1 MEEIRK
7 EERNINRKE
16 GCGKKRAGGDVPEVF
31 QKAQLAELLKELQ
44 EKWSKVLLSDR
55 GRISSLRRKV
65 LYELEK
71 NSSSSSLEKYRML
84 LEKFSGRFLGDKAAS
99 LRILFP
105 ENLPIYPKV
114 NEIKKALTEHQTVI
128 VCGSTGSGKTTQLPK
143 IALQAGFGKLGRIGC
158 TQPRRLAATALAG
171 RLAEETGCVMGEE
184 VGCKIRFDDRTN
196 DSTVIKFMTD
206 GILLA
211 ETRSDP
217 LLLQYDCIILD
228 EVHERSLNI
237 DFLLGYLKLLL
248 EKRRDLRLIISSAT
262 LESGRISEFFSN
274 APVIEVEGGL
284 YPIEDCYLP
293 AEEEEEL
300 ADHVSRAVDFLR
312 ELDDSGDI
320 LVFLPGERE
329 IRETLDKLEGR
340 KYPSMEILPLFGR
353 LSASDQ
359 NRIFSRSRFRRVIL
373 STNVAETS
381 LTIPGIRFVIDS
393 GLVRLSRYNPK
404 SRIQELLVEGIS
416 QASAR
421 QRRGRCGRLRDG
433 VCVRLYS
440 EETLLEAPPY
450 TAPEIQRT
458 SLAGVI
464 LQMASLKLP
473 PVEEFPFVD
482 PPSVSLVRE
491 GRRTLEDLHALE
503 KDFSLTRTG
512 RRLAELPLDPHLGKM
527 LMDGEKM
534 RNLPQMLVISAFL
547 SIADP
552 RERPFEHA
560 KEADEAQKAFSS
572 ELSDFMGI
580 LKLWIAAMD
589 SMGENR
595 SKSALKRFCAK
606 NYLSSRRMTEWRNL
620 VEDLGELF
628 PVPEGKKPV
637 LPEELQWDECEKDY
651 NSIHKCILGGL
662 PRNLAMYDPENK
674 NYMDMGN
681 KRFILFPG
689 SGLAKRKNPPKWLL
703 SFALMETSRVFGRI
717 NAEMKPEWL
726 EEVAPHLC
734 RASYDNIF
742 WDEKSGFV
750 YAREQLRAG
759 SLLIHPGRRRHYGK
773 IDPAAARNVF
783 IREGLAQGKVH
794 LHNCAWLEKYNK
806 LYKKLR
812 SFEIKMRHPDSLV
825 DEEAIYRY
833 FNEKL
838 PEDIVSTESIKHHKE
853 DFAPSEEEITWEHD
867 KLDEKDFPDFIFCDR
882 MRFPLRY
889 LFDCESKYDGITVSI
904 PENCLNLFD
913 PHRTDY
919 LVPGYLFWKVE
930 FLLKGLPKSVRR
942 ELNPMR
948 ECVKDFVS
956 LCKSGEIFIE
966 RPLTHTLAEYL
977 KEYYD
982 QEVSCSLLEEPEMPP
997 YLVMKIALTGENG
1010 RVMKVL
1016 DSFPGR
1022 NLISSR
1028 LSNELPA
1035 AKKYTVSGHTS
1046 WPFLTDLPY
1055 EVEASPKSG
1064 KKAYPAL
1071 VDEKKSVGSSLFLD
1085 EHDAAF
1091 HHREGLLR
1099 LVKLRFPQ
1107 LEKALRQGAR
1117 LAHNIELSFFL
1128 NYPDWKEDLADI
1140 SMLQSL
1146 DHVPEDVRT
1155 LKDFEEACEKVS
1167 SCSAEISMAFL
1178 DELEEIHLYYTKAED
1193 ALKKI
1198 RSDSETADDV
1208 NTQLDFLFRPGF
1220 LRCPEA
1226 VGRYTRYLKALTV
1239 RLERAKSSSLQKD
1252 LAKGESIAPF
1262 IRKFHIAAE
1271 SLEVPLERKKA
1282 LYEFFLLLEEARIG
1296 AYTPEIST
1304 LVKAPPSRLAKAWD
1318 ELSL

>member
-1 MEEIRK
+1 MQDDMKEVRQENASEKREGASPVLSGAEKILVRK
-7 EERNINRKE
+7 NIS
-16 GCGKKRAGGDVPEVF
+16 
-31 QKAQLAELLKELQ
+31 
-44 EKWSKVLLSDR
+44 EKWAQIRLVDR
-55 GRISSLRRKV
+55 GRLKSLRKRV
-65 LYELEK
+65 EEDLEK
-71 NSSSSSLEKYRML
+71 YSSSSSLK
-84 LEKFSGRFLGDKAAS
+84 KFSFLLDAFAAKNLKNFS
-99 LRILFP
+99 SSMQISFP
-105 ENLPIYPKV
+105 ENLPIFPRTEDIC
-114 NEIKKALTEHQTVI
+114 NALKNNQVII

-143 IALQAGFGKLGRIGC
+143 IALKAGFGQLGRIGC

-171 RLAEETGCVMGEE
+171 RLAEETGTEVGKA
-184 VGCKIRFDDRTN
+184 VGCKIRFDDRTE

-237 DFLLGYLKLLL
+237 DFLLGYMKLLL
-248 EKRRDLRLIISSAT
+248 AKRKDLRLIISSAT

-284 YPIEDCYLP
+284 YPIEDCYLEP
-293 AEEEEEL
+293 EEEEEL
-300 ADHVSRAVDFLR
+300 TDHVARAVDFLR
-312 ELDDSGDI
+312 ELDDTGDI

-373 STNVAETS
+373 ATNVAETS
-381 LTIPGIRFVIDS
+381 LTIPGIRFVVDS

-404 SRIQELLVEGIS
+404 SRIQELLVEGVS

-433 VCVRLYS
+433 VCVHLYS
-440 EETLLEAPPY
+440 EETLQEAPPY

-473 PVEEFPFVD
+473 PIEEFPFVD
-482 PPSVSLVRE
+482 PPGISLVRE

-527 LMDGEKM
+527 LIDGEKM
-534 RNLPQMLVISAFL
+534 KTLSRMLVITAFL

-552 RERPFEHA
+552 RERPFERA
-560 KEADEAQKAFSS
+560 KEADDAQKAFASD
-572 ELSDFMGI
+572 LSDFMGI
-580 LKLWIAAMD
+580 LKLWIAAME
-589 SMGENR
+589 SMGEGR

-606 NYLSSRRMTEWRNL
+606 NFLSFRRMTEWRNL

-628 PVPEGKKPV
+628 SGREGKTAL
-637 LPEELQWDECEKDY
+637 LPEELQWEECEKDY
-651 NSIHKCILGGL
+651 NNIHKCILGGL
-662 PRNLAMYDPENK
+662 PRNLALFDPENK
-674 NYMDMGN
+674 NYMDMTN

-717 NAEMKPEWL
+717 NAEVKPEWL

-734 RASYDNIF
+734 RATYDNIY

-773 IDPAAARNVF
+773 IDPVESRKVF

-794 LHNCAWLEKYNK
+794 LHNCVWLEKYNR

-825 DEEAIYRY
+825 DEEALFRY
-833 FNEKL
+833 FDEKL
-838 PEDIVSTESIKHHKE
+838 PADIVGTESFKHHKE
-853 DFAPSEEEITWEHD
+853 DFAPAEEEITWEHE
-867 KLDEKDFPDFIFCDR
+867 KLEEKDFPDYIHASR

-889 LFDCESKYDGITVSI
+889 IFDCESKYDGITIRI

-913 PHRTDY
+913 PHRADY
-919 LVPGYLFWKVE
+919 LVPGYLYWKVE
-930 FLLKGLPKSVRR
+930 FLLRGLPKSIRK
-942 ELNPMR
+942 ELNPMKD
-948 ECVKDFVS
+948 CVKEFIL
-956 LCKSGEIFIE
+956 LCNSEEIFIE
-966 RPLTHTLAEYL
+966 RPLTHTLQEYL
-977 KEYYD
+977 EEYYG
-982 QEVSCSLLEEPEMPP
+982 QSVERSLLEEQELPP

-1010 RVMKVL
+1010 RVIKVL
-1016 DSFPGR
+1016 ESFPGKHE
-1022 NLISSR
+1022 ISSR

-1046 WPFLTDLPY
+1046 WPFITDLPY
-1055 EVEASPKSG
+1055 SVEASPKSG
-1064 KKAYPAL
+1064 KTAYPAL
-1071 VDEKKSVGSSLFLD
+1071 VDEGESVGSSLFLD
-1085 EHDAAF
+1085 EYDAKN
-1091 HHREGLLR
+1091 HHKEGLLR
-1099 LVKLRFPQ
+1099 LLKLRFPQ
-1107 LEKALRQGAR
+1107 LAKALKQGAK
-1117 LAHNIELSFFL
+1117 LTHNIELSFFL
-1128 NYPDWKEDLADI
+1128 NYPQWKEDLADI
-1140 SMLQSL
+1140 SMLQAL
-1146 DHVPEDVRT
+1146 ENAPEDVRT
-1155 LKDFEEACEKVS
+1155 ISDFEAACEQVS
-1167 SCSAEISMAFL
+1167 SHAAEISSAIL
-1178 DELEEIHLYYTKAED
+1178 DELEEIHFHYMKAEG

-1226 VGRYTRYLKALTV
+1226 VDRYARYLKALSV
-1239 RLERAKSSSLQKD
+1239 RLERAASSSLQKD
-1252 LAKGESIAPF
+1252 LAKGEKIAPF
-1262 IRKFHIAAE
+1262 IRKFHIAAD
-1271 SLEVPLERKKA
+1271 SLDVPLEKKQS
-1282 LYEFFLLLEEARIG
+1282 LYEFFLLLEEARIS
-1296 AYTPEIST
+1296 AYTPEITS
-1304 LVKAPPSRLAKAWD
+1304 LVKASPAKLEQAW
-1318 ELSL
+1318 ESVSL

>member
-1 MEEIRK
+1 MENGKK
-7 EERNINRKE
+7 EEKKKE
-16 GCGKKRAGGDVPEVF
+16 SANHISARVF
-31 QKAQLAELLKELQ
+31 SAAELALLRKELQ
-44 EKWSKVLLSDR
+44 EKWSKILLADR
-55 GRISSLRRKV
+55 GRLTSLRRKV
-65 LYELEK
+65 LAELSES
-71 NSSSSSLEKYRML
+71 SSSSSLEKFQFL
-84 LEKFSGRFLGDKAAS
+84 LEKFSQKFLGEKAGF
-99 LRILFP
+99 LRVLFP
-105 ENLPIYPKV
+105 ENLPIFPKV
-114 NEIKKALTEHQTVI
+114 DAIGKALKENQTVI

-143 IALQAGFGKLGRIGC
+143 IALQNGFGSVGRIGC
-158 TQPRRLAATALAG
+158 TQPRRLAATALAK
-171 RLAEETGCVMGEE
+171 RLAEETGCVLGEE

-196 DSTVIKFMTD
+196 ESTIIKFMTD

-237 DFLLGYLKLLL
+237 DFLLGYLKILLQ
-248 EKRRDLRLIISSAT
+248 KRKDLRLIISSAT

-284 YPIEDCYLP
+284 YPIEDCYLEP
-293 AEEEEEL
+293 EEEEEL
-300 ADHVSRAVDFLR
+300 PDHVARAVDFVR

-359 NRIFSRSRFRRVIL
+359 NRIFSRSSFRRVIL
-373 STNVAETS
+373 ATNVAETS
-381 LTIPGIRFVIDS
+381 LTIPGIRFVVDS

-433 VCVRLYS
+433 VCVRLYA
-440 EETLLEAPPY
+440 EETLQEAPPY

-473 PVEEFPFVD
+473 PIEEFPFVD

-503 KDFSLTRTG
+503 KDFSLTRIG

-527 LMDGEKM
+527 LMDGEKVKD
-534 RNLPQMLVISAFL
+534 LPQMLVIAAFL

-560 KEADEAQKAFSS
+560 GEADAAQKVFSS
-572 ELSDFMGI
+572 DLSDFMGI
-580 LKLWIAAMD
+580 LKLWIGAME

-595 SKSALKRFCAK
+595 SRSALKRFCAK
-606 NYLSSRRMTEWRNL
+606 NFLSFRRMTEWRNL
-620 VEDLGELF
+620 VEDLAELF
-628 PVPEGKKPV
+628 PVPAGKNPL
-637 LPEELQWDECEKDY
+637 LPEELQWEECEKDY
-651 NSIHKCILGGL
+651 NNIHKCILGGL
-662 PRNLAMYDPENK
+662 PRNLALFDPENK
-674 NYMDMGN
+674 NYMDMNN

-717 NAEMKPEWL
+717 NAEVKGEWL
-726 EEVAPHLC
+726 EEIAPHLC
-734 RASYDNIF
+734 RASYDNIY

-750 YAREQLRAG
+750 YAREQLHAG

-773 IDPAAARNVF
+773 IDEKASRQIF

-794 LHNCAWLEKYNK
+794 LHHCPWLEKYNN
-806 LYKKLR
+806 LYRKLR

-825 DEEAIYRY
+825 DEEALFRY
-833 FNEKL
+833 FDEKL
-838 PEDIVSTESIKHHKE
+838 PPDMVSTESLKRYKE
-853 DFAPSEEEITWEHD
+853 DFAPAEEEITWEHE
-867 KLDEKDFPDFIFCDR
+867 KLQESFFPDFITSSQ

-889 LFDCESKYDGITVSI
+889 LFDCESRYDGITVSI
-904 PENCLNLFD
+904 PEKCLNLFD
-913 PHRTDY
+913 PHRADY

-930 FLLKGLPKSVRR
+930 FLLRGLPKSVRK

-948 ECVKDFVS
+948 ECVKDFVD
-956 LCKSGEIFIE
+956 LCHKEEIFLE
-966 RPLTHTLAEYL
+966 RPLTHTLKEYL
-977 KEYYD
+977 QEYYNIRID
-982 QEVSCSLLEEPEMPP
+982 LSLLEEQELPP
-997 YLVMKIALTGENG
+997 YLVMKIALKGENG
-1010 RVMKVL
+1010 KIIKIL
-1016 DSFPGR
+1016 ESFPGKH
-1022 NLISSR
+1022 LISSR

-1035 AKKYTVSGHTS
+1035 AKKYTVSGHTF
-1046 WPFLTDLPY
+1046 WPFSADLPY

-1071 VDEKKSVGSSLFLD
+1071 VDEGESVGASLFLD
-1085 EHDAAF
+1085 EYDAVN
-1091 HHREGLLR
+1091 HHKEGLLR
-1099 LVKLRFPQ
+1099 LLKLHFPQ
-1107 LEKALRQGAR
+1107 LAKALKQAVK
-1117 LAHNIELSFFL
+1117 LPHNIELSFFL
-1128 NYPDWKEDLADI
+1128 NYPDWKEDLVDV
-1140 SMLQSL
+1140 SMLGSL
-1146 DHVPEDVRT
+1146 DVRVEDIRSMRS
-1155 LKDFEEACEKVS
+1155 FEEACECVS
-1167 SCSAEISMAFL
+1167 EKAAQICMENVEKL
-1178 DELEEIHLYYTKAED
+1178 KEIHLYYAKAEE
-1193 ALKKI
+1193 ALSRI
-1198 RSDSETADDV
+1198 RGDSESAADV
-1208 NTQLDFLFRPGF
+1208 NDQLDFLFRNGF

-1226 VGRYTRYLKALTV
+1226 VARYMRYLKALTV

-1252 LAKGESIAPF
+1252 AAKGEKIAPF
-1262 IRKFHIAAE
+1262 VRKFHIAAD
-1271 SLEVPLERKKA
+1271 SLEVPLEKKHS
-1282 LYEFFLLLEEARIG
+1282 LYAFFLLLEEARIS
-1296 AYTPEIST
+1296 AYTPELPT
-1304 LVKAPPSRLAKAWD
+1304 PVKATAARLEQEWEK
-1318 ELSL
+1318 LVL